1 MTLDLSSFAK
11 ALQSLKE
18 AVNESE
24 SEIFMSGL
32 TPVQQNLIRAG
43 VVQNF
48 EFTFELSWKFIQRW
62 IRLNRFPEDA
72 EPRSRKD
79 LFRMAARYGLI
90 KDPVPWF
97 RYSEARNLTS
107 NTYDESKAKEVYDTA
122 VRFCVDANALLS
134 ELQATND

>member
-24 SEIFMSGL
+24 SEVFMSGL

-48 EFTFELSWKFIQRW
+48 EFAFELSWKFIQRW
-62 IRLNRFPEDA
+62 IRL
-72 EPRSRKD
+72 
-79 LFRMAARYGLI
+79 
-90 KDPVPWF
+90 
-97 RYSEARNLTS
+97 
-107 NTYDESKAKEVYDTA
+107 
-122 VRFCVDANALLS
+122 
-134 ELQATND
+134 Q